1 MLKSPALEQSEDMLI
16 DEIVKV
22 MFQIMKNTINLTS
35 KTC

>member
-22 MFQIMKNTINLTS
+22 MNAINLTS

>member
-22 MFQIMKNTINLTS
+22 MNTINLTS